1 MDKSHPLRIVHCFRS
16 PIGGI
21 FRHVRDLAIEHSKA
35 GHQVGIVCDSTTGG
49 AFEDALFDEI
59 RPHLAL
65 GLIRIPIN
73 RSITPSDA
81 RAFWSSYKKIKSLQ
95 PNVLHGHGAKGGAIA
110 RLIGSILRA
119 NRYCVAR
126 IYSPHGG
133 SLHFGAGLPSRTIFM
148 LERVLERMGDATVF
162 VCDYERQTYVTK
174 IGKPTHRTAVIYNG
188 IEASEFIPP
197 KMAAKP
203 KDFEYV
209 GMLRDLK
216 GADIFVRAFAA
227 AERIVG
233 RPLSA
238 LMIGDGPD
246 EQKYRQMMVEL
257 GLGRRITMMPAMKQR
272 QAFTLARTLVVP
284 SRAEAMPYIV
294 LEAVAA
300 GKSVIASRVGGIPEA
315 LGLSNPALA
324 SPGDWQQMG
333 QIMAASITDPNWKQS
348 TEPDLRQ
355 FRETFS
361 SETMGRK
368 MLSLYQE
375 ILAEH

>member
-1 MDKSHPLRIVHCFRS
+1 M
-16 PIGGI
+16 
-21 FRHVRDLAIEHSKA
+21 RDLAIEHSKA

-65 GLIRIPIN
+65 GLVRIPIN
-73 RSITPSDA
+73 RSITPSDV
-81 RAFWSSYKKIKSLQ
+81 RAFWSSYKQIKSLQ
-95 PNVLHGHGAKGGAIA
+95 PDVLHGHGAKGGAIA
-110 RLIGSILRA
+110 RIIGSVLRA
-119 NRYCVAR
+119 NKYCVAR

-133 SLHFGAGLPSRTIFM
+133 SLHFGADIPSRMIFM
-148 LERVLERMGDATVF
+148 LERMLERMGEATVF
-162 VCDYERQTYVTK
+162 VCDYERQTYLTK
-174 IGKPTHRTAVIYNG
+174 IGKPTHRKAVIYNG
-188 IEASEFIPP
+188 IQASELAPL
-197 KMAAKP
+197 KMSAKP
-203 KDFEYV
+203 TDFEYV

-216 GADIFVRAFAA
+216 GADIFIRAFAA

-272 QAFTLARTLVVP
+272 EAFALSKTLVVP

-315 LGLSNPALA
+315 LGASNPALA
-324 SPGDWQQMG
+324 PAGDWQEMG
-333 QIMAASITDPNWKQS
+333 QIMASSITDPSWKKS
-348 TEPDLRQ
+348 AEPDIKY
-355 FRETFS
+355 FTETFS
-361 SETMGRK
+361 SETMGRQT
-368 MLSLYQE
+368 LALYQE
-375 ILAEH
+375 ILADHK